1 MELRAG
7 ELPGC
12 GPKAAPEGGFPEES
26 SASSQQTSSRQ
37 RGSVPDSS
45 NGPVRP
51 PCHHCDRDVARI
63 ESRLRAWQKRCARLS
78 DWLAQRLPRG
88 LASGTAG
95 RVERDRRLDV
105 DHLRFGRRGT
115 RREATVRT
123 PRSCVRSRASRPLC
137 RAEQEPDRWTTWRV
151 PVRDPKVLRQ
161 NRCPLHTALMA
172 SLRTGITQQASA

>member
-12 GPKAAPEGGFPEES
+12 GPMAAPEGGFPEES
-26 SASSQQTSSRQ
+26 PASSRQTSSRQ

-45 NGPVRP
+45 NGPVRAL
-51 PCHHCDRDVARI
+51 CHHCDRDVARI
-63 ESRLRAWQKRCARLS
+63 ESRLRAWQKRCSRLS

-105 DHLRFGRRGT
+105 DHLRLGGGAPSARPQCEHRGRASEAVPPGPCAVPNRNLTGGPHGGCRCVT
-115 RREATVRT
+115 RRSCART
-123 PRSCVRSRASRPLC
+123 NARCTRP
-137 RAEQEPDRWTTWRV
+137 
-151 PVRDPKVLRQ
+151 
-161 NRCPLHTALMA
+161 
-172 SLRTGITQQASA
+172 